1 MQMFE
6 EDKTREEIHGFL
18 SCIIAIANF
27 KSHSIILK
35 AAGKKEKI
43 KRSHDDLI
51 SLQRKWPPLNHTI
64 RDRSYTSS
72 IFGYFMANTL
82 VREFKK
88 IKHCNILSCEQ
99 SFG

>member
-35 AAGKKEKI
+35 AADEKKRKI

-51 SLQRKWPPLNHTI
+51 SLQRKWPLLNYTI
-64 RDRSYTSS
+64 RDRSYPFHGQNHDT
-72 IFGYFMANTL
+72 
-82 VREFKK
+82 
-88 IKHCNILSCEQ
+88 
-99 SFG
+99 